1 MKDSATEISKKKI
14 EESEMDNFAFTM
26 QIFSSAAANVA
37 KKRFSK
43 FIKDLNE
50 ELKDIEKGSEDSLK
64 EPLHFLFS
72 GIFPILREKY

>member
-37 KKRFSK
+37 KKRFIK

-72 GIFPILREKY
+72 GIFPILREKH